1 MEQKLGLS
9 LKLQFSG
16 QQTITKQKFQLRGVH
31 LAMRQGHLLLWKEVF
46 PGSKEVQ
53 QVGSVGSSLA
63 GESRLRTSPKSFQ

>member
-9 LKLQFSG
+9 LKLQFPG

-53 QVGSVGSSLA
+53 
-63 GESRLRTSPKSFQ
+63 